1 MRRYPLKYRNIS
13 SSGVRVLIDTHVFL
27 WWDRQLRRLS
37 RPLQAAL
44 ADEANDIFVS
54 AASVWELAIKVGNN
68 KLSMSDPLDVFV
80 SKWTSAYQL
89 NPLPVQNAHA
99 LAVVAL
105 PPHHKD
111 PFDRLLIAQAMVER
125 MTVVTSDI
133 KLARYTVPI
142 VW

>member
-1 MRRYPLKYRNIS
+1 MRL
-13 SSGVRVLIDTHVFL
+13 LLDTHAFL
-27 WWDRQLRRLS
+27 WLVEGSPNLS
-37 RPLQAAL
+37 GAAQAAL
-44 ADEANDIFVS
+44 ADPANDCYLS